1 MGGRMFKKVLIANR
15 GEIAVR
21 VMRACREMG
30 IKTVAVYSDVD
41 RDALHVRFADEAYP
55 IGPPPARESY
65 LVGERIVEVARKAGA
80 EAIHPGYGFLSERG
94 EFADLCARAGVV
106 FIGPSGSVMRAMG
119 DKVTARQTME
129 KAGVPIVPGTTE
141 RLSDE
146 AITRWVRD
154 VGPPVMIKASAGGGG
169 KGMRLV
175 RGESELAGAIA
186 RARSEAKS
194 SFGDD
199 SLYVEKFVEEPRHIE
214 IQILADGHGNAVHL
228 FEREC
233 SIQRRHQKVIEEAPG
248 NGISADLRAKMG
260 EAAVAAAHAVGYAG
274 AGTCEFL
281 VDRHDHFYFL
291 EMNTRIQVEH
301 AITEMITGVDIVK
314 TMIRVA
320 AGEKLGLRQDEL
332 DFRGHAIEARIYAED
347 PDNNFV
353 PSPGDIV
360 VYRPAAGPGIRVDS
374 GVYQGARVTVFY
386 DPMVAKLVVW
396 GRDRAEAIERLR
408 RALSEF
414 VVKGIKTS
422 IPFHQ
427 KVVRHPV
434 FLAGRYDT
442 SFIEQHLA
450 GGKGA
455 KPSESAGEDAAEARR
470 VAFLMAAIAA
480 YKRDKERAAAAT
492 GSRSSSDAGSAWKSF
507 GRRAQM
513 RGGWR

>member
-1 MGGRMFKKVLIANR
+1 MFHKVLIANR

-21 VMRACREMG
+21 VMRACREMR
-30 IKTVAVYSDVD
+30 IRTVAVYSDVD
-41 RDALHVRFADEAYP
+41 RDALHVRFSDEAYP

-65 LVGERIVEVARKAGA
+65 LVGERIVEVAKRAGA

-94 EFADLCARAGVV
+94 EFADLCEKSGVV
-106 FIGPSGSVMRAMG
+106 FIGPRGDVMRAMG

-129 KAGVPIVPGTTE
+129 RAGVPIVPGTTE

-146 AITRWVRD
+146 ALARWVGD
-154 VGPPVMIKASAGGGG
+154 IGPPVMIKAAAGGGG

-175 RGESELAGAIA
+175 RSESELAAAIA
-186 RARSEAKS
+186 RARSEARS

-214 IQILADGHGNAVHL
+214 IQLLADAHGNAVHL

-248 NGISADLRAKMG
+248 NRIHPTMRAKMG
-260 EAAVAAAHAVGYAG
+260 EAAVAAARAVGYVG

-291 EMNTRIQVEH
+291 EMNTRVQVEH
-301 AITEMITGVDIVK
+301 PITEMITGVDIVK
-314 TMIRVA
+314 AQIRVA
-320 AGEKLGLRQDEL
+320 AGAPLGLRQEEL
-332 DFRGHAIEARIYAED
+332 DIRGHAIEARIYAED
-347 PDNNFV
+347 PDHNFV
-353 PSPGDIV
+353 PSPGEIV
-360 VYRPAAGPGIRVDS
+360 VYRPAGGPGVRVDS

-396 GRDRAEAIERLR
+396 GCDRQEAIERLR

-427 KVVRHPV
+427 KVVHHPV
-434 FLAGRYDT
+434 FLEGHYDT
-442 SFIEQHLA
+442 GFIEQHL
-450 GGKGA
+450 GGGRGKVPPA
-455 KPSESAGEDAAEARR
+455 VTSPDEDLVEARR

-480 YKRDKERAAAAT
+480 YRRDKERAAAAAAVPT
-492 GSRSSSDAGSAWKSF
+492 PGGPHEPWKVF

-513 RGGWR
+513 RGGLR